1 MTNMDRPSMDRP
13 SMDRRSLLRTSAV
26 LTLLAPFARIAH
38 ALPNADARLV
48 LVILRGALDGLAA
61 VAPYA
66 DPQYRNLRGA
76 LALDAP
82 GPEGGVL
89 KLDGTFGLHP
99 SLTNMHAMYVANEL
113 AVLHAV
119 ATPYRERSHFDAQ
132 KVLEAG
138 ESTPSASD
146 GGWLNRALAELEHE
160 GGKRG
165 AIALAESVPLV
176 LRGTFGVSTWAPSQ
190 LPDADAELLSR
201 VRRMY
206 EASDPRLA
214 DRLIEALDAREVA
227 GDAPANANGMGGRAG
242 VQITP
247 IATAAAR
254 FLKSPNG
261 PRVAA
266 IDVGGWD
273 THANQGA
280 GQGNLALRLRGL
292 DNGLQTLKTELGAVW
307 KDTTVLIV
315 TEFGRTVA
323 VNGTRGTDHGT
334 AGCAFLA
341 GGAVSGGR
349 IVSDWPGL
357 AQRDLH
363 EGRDLRATTDLRG
376 VFKGVLQGSFGIPEA
391 ALERSVF
398 PGSES
403 VEPLELSSV

>member
-1 MTNMDRPSMDRP
+1 
-13 SMDRRSLLRTSAV
+13 MDRRALLRTSV
-26 LTLLAPFARIAH
+26 QLTLLAPFARIAH
-38 ALPNADARLV
+38 AVTNPDSRFV

-76 LALDAP
+76 LALGTP
-82 GPEGGVL
+82 GTDGGVL

-99 SLTNMHAMYVANEL
+99 SLASMHAMYQAKEL

-138 ESTPSASD
+138 GLSPSTND
-146 GGWLNRALAELEHE
+146 GGWLNRALAELQRE
-160 GGKRG
+160 GGERD
-165 AIALAESVPLV
+165 AIALSESVPLV
-176 LRGTFGVSTWAPSQ
+176 LRGSFGVSTWAPSQ
-190 LPDADAELLSR
+190 LPDTDADLLAR

-214 DRLIEALDAREVA
+214 DRLIEALDAREIA
-227 GDAPANANGMGGRAG
+227 GDAAAGGSAMGGRGGA
-242 VQITP
+242 QITP
-247 IATAAAR
+247 IAKAAAR
-254 FLKSPNG
+254 FLRSPNG

-266 IDVGGWD
+266 IDIGGWD

-280 GQGNLALRLRGL
+280 AQGNLSLRLRGL
-292 DNGLQTLKTELGAVW
+292 DSGLQTLKTELGPVW

-341 GGAVSGGR
+341 GGAVNGGR
-349 IVSDWPGL
+349 VVCDWPGL

-376 VFKGVLQGSFGIPEA
+376 VFKGVLGERFGIPEA
-391 ALERSVF
+391 VLETSVF
-398 PGSES
+398 PDSAS
-403 VEPLELSSV
+403 AEPLPLSA

>member
-1 MTNMDRPSMDRP
+1 MTNMDRRT
-13 SMDRRSLLRTSAV
+13 LLRTSV
-26 LTLLAPFARIAH
+26 RLTLLAPFARLAH
-38 ALPNADARLV
+38 AAADTQARFV

-82 GPEGGVL
+82 GSDGGVL

-99 SLTNMHAMYVANEL
+99 SLANMHAMYQANEL

-138 ESTPSASD
+138 GLTPSTSD
-146 GGWLNRALAELEHE
+146 GGWLNRALAELERE
-160 GGKRG
+160 GSERD
-165 AIALAESVPLV
+165 AIALSESVPLV
-176 LRGTFGVSTWAPSQ
+176 LRGTFGVGTWAPSQ
-190 LPDADAELLSR
+190 LPDTDADLLAR

-214 DRLIEALDAREVA
+214 DRLIEALDARDIA
-227 GDAPANANGMGGRAG
+227 GDAAAGGNGMGGARAG

-247 IATAAAR
+247 IVTAAAR
-254 FLKSPNG
+254 FLKNPNG
-261 PRVAA
+261 ARVAA
-266 IDVGGWD
+266 IDIGGWD

-280 GQGNLALRLRGL
+280 SQGNLALRLRGL
-292 DNGLQTLKTELGAVW
+292 DAGLQTLKVELGPAW
-307 KDTTVLIV
+307 QDTTVLIV

-349 IVSDWPGL
+349 VLADWPGL

-376 VFKGVLQGSFGIPEA
+376 VFKGVLATRFKIPEA
-391 ALERSVF
+391 ALETSVF
-398 PGSES
+398 PDSAG
-403 VEPLELSSV
+403 VEPLELAAV

>member
-1 MTNMDRPSMDRP
+1 MNMDRRT
-13 SMDRRSLLRTSAV
+13 LLRTSV
-26 LTLLAPFARIAH
+26 QLTLLAPFARIAH
-38 ALPNADARLV
+38 TASNTNARFV

-66 DPQYRNLRGA
+66 DPQYRSLRGA

-82 GPEGGVL
+82 GTDGGVL

-99 SLTNMHAMYVANEL
+99 SLTSLHAMYQANEL

-132 KVLEAG
+132 KVLETGNSSA
-138 ESTPSASD
+138 STSD
-146 GGWLNRALAELEHE
+146 GGWLNRALAELEHDGSE
-160 GGKRG
+160 RE
-165 AIALAESVPLV
+165 AIALSESVPLV
-176 LRGTFGVSTWAPSQ
+176 LRGTFGVGTWAPSQ
-190 LPDADAELLSR
+190 LPDADADLLAR

-214 DRLIEALDAREVA
+214 DRLIEALDARDIIA
-227 GDAPANANGMGGRAG
+227 GADGEAAAGTGTSNGRAG

-247 IATAAAR
+247 IVTAAAR

-273 THANQGA
+273 THANQGGA
-280 GQGNLALRLRGL
+280 QGNLALRLRGL
-292 DNGLQTLKTELGAVW
+292 DAGLETLKRELGPVW
-307 KDTTVLIV
+307 MQTTVLIV

-334 AGCAFLA
+334 AACAFLA
-341 GGAVSGGR
+341 GGGVKGGR
-349 IVSDWPGL
+349 ILGDWPGL

-376 VFKGVLQGSFGIPEA
+376 VFKGVLNSGFGLPEA
-391 ALERSVF
+391 ALERRVF
-398 PGSES
+398 PGSEGI
-403 VEPLELSSV
+403 EPLDLMAV

>member
-1 MTNMDRPSMDRP
+1 MTH
-13 SMDRRSLLRTSAV
+13 MDRRTLLRTSV
-26 LTLLAPFARIAH
+26 RLTLLAPFARIAH
-38 ALPNADARLV
+38 AATPPDARFV

-66 DPQYRNLRGA
+66 DPQYRTLRGP

-82 GPEGGVL
+82 GSAGGAL

-99 SLTNMHAMYVANEL
+99 SLTGMHALYQAKEL

-132 KVLEAG
+132 KVLETG
-138 ESTPSASD
+138 GLTPSTSD
-146 GGWLNRALAELEHE
+146 GGWLNRALTELEQE
-160 GGKRG
+160 GSERD
-165 AIALAESVPLV
+165 AIALSESVPLV
-176 LRGTFGVSTWAPSQ
+176 LRGEFGVNTWAPSQ
-190 LPDADAELLSR
+190 LPDTDADLLAR
-201 VRRMY
+201 VQQMY

-214 DRLIEALDAREVA
+214 DRLLEALDARDIVGA
-227 GDAPANANGMGGRAG
+227 GAEGDGTGMGGRSG
-242 VQITP
+242 TQITP
-247 IATAAAR
+247 IVTAAAR

-266 IDVGGWD
+266 LDVGGWD

-280 GQGNLALRLRGL
+280 AQGNLALRLRGL
-292 DNGLQTLKTELGAVW
+292 DAGLQTLKTELGPVW

-341 GGAVSGGR
+341 GGAVRGGR

-357 AQRDLH
+357 AH
-363 EGRDLRATTDLRG
+363 RDLRATTDLRG
-376 VFKGVLQGSFGIPEA
+376 VFKGVLGERFGIPEA
-391 ALERSVF
+391 ALETRVF
-398 PGSES
+398 PDSAN
-403 VEPLELSSV
+403 VEPIGFSA